1 MDLFSNLF
9 KVRKIKSY
17 DSRLTAMDQRLHV
30 GNDYRE
36 NILTNSI
43 SKYIQRNDT
52 MNDFI
57 ILIQHVVADLVDSV
71 TYLKTYKS
79 FTIKKEDK
87 KVK

>member
-9 KVRKIKSY
+9 KVRKVKSY
-17 DSRLTAMDQRLHV
+17 DTRLSARDERLHK

-36 NILTNSI
+36 NMLINSV
-43 SKYIQRNDT
+43 SRYIQRNDT

-57 ILIQHVVADLVDSV
+57 VLIQHVVADWVDSV
-71 TYLKTYKS
+71 TYLKAYKS
-79 FTIKKEDK
+79 FTIKKNDK

>member
-9 KVRKIKSY
+9 RVRKVKSY
-17 DSRLTAMDQRLHV
+17 DSRLSAVDQRLHE

-36 NILTNSI
+36 NMLINSV

-57 ILIQHVVADLVDSV
+57 ILIQHVVADWVDSV
-71 TYLKTYKS
+71 TYLKAYKS
-79 FTIKKEDK
+79 FTIRKNDK

>member
-9 KVRKIKSY
+9 RVRKVKSY
-17 DSRLTAMDQRLHV
+17 DTRLSAMDTRLHE
-30 GNDYRE
+30 GNNYRD
-36 NILTNSI
+36 NMLVNSI

-57 ILIQHVVADLVDSV
+57 VLIQHVVADWVDSV
-71 TYLKTYKS
+71 TYLKAYKS
-79 FTIKKEDK
+79 FTIRKNDK